1 MTTSAPCTR
10 DFTVLDRLIQEAL
23 GDLRAARTAV
33 AKREDRANRD
43 LRSRTEEHL
52 NALLDYRSR
61 AVAGRL
67 PRSLTPYPYLEKV
80 P

>member
-1 MTTSAPCTR
+1 MTTSARSTR
-10 DFTVLDRLIQEAL
+10 DFAVLDRLIQEAL

-33 AKREDRANRD
+33 AIREDRVNRD
-43 LRSRTEEHL
+43 LRTRTEEHL

-61 AVAGRL
+61 AVAGR
-67 PRSLTPYPYLEKV
+67 PPGSSVPYPYLEKV